1 MLCAVSSKSRA
12 DLGSTDFGSCTKLL
26 TESGTGSASTSF
38 VICAD
43 RPFID
48 VIIVP
53 ILPSI
58 VFLPASSAAFSSA
71 VPVPLIPGGLIPAD
85 LRKFNAPLRLTAF
98 VPKTTPIRPTKAKE
112 TAPKIKP
119 RDELSAAAAIMIG
132 MVAFND
138 GDALRFANRLG
149 TGLPDILIVLVPV
162 RVPERLIVLIKEG
175 EKLPDTEIE
184 SDIVGN
190 RLFVSDN
197 DLLAVLPGEG
207 ESVLLIEEEKD

>member
-1 MLCAVSSKSRA
+1 
-12 DLGSTDFGSCTKLL
+12 
-26 TESGTGSASTSF
+26 
-38 VICAD
+38 
-43 RPFID
+43 
-48 VIIVP
+48 
-53 ILPSI
+53 
-58 VFLPASSAAFSSA
+58 
-71 VPVPLIPGGLIPAD
+71 
-85 LRKFNAPLRLTAF
+85 
-98 VPKTTPIRPTKAKE
+98 
-112 TAPKIKP
+112 
-119 RDELSAAAAIMIG
+119 MIG

>member
-1 MLCAVSSKSRA
+1 
-12 DLGSTDFGSCTKLL
+12 
-26 TESGTGSASTSF
+26 
-38 VICAD
+38 
-43 RPFID
+43 
-48 VIIVP
+48 
-53 ILPSI
+53 
-58 VFLPASSAAFSSA
+58 
-71 VPVPLIPGGLIPAD
+71 
-85 LRKFNAPLRLTAF
+85 
-98 VPKTTPIRPTKAKE
+98 
-112 TAPKIKP
+112 
-119 RDELSAAAAIMIG
+119 

-138 GDALRFANRLG
+138 GDALRFTNRLG

-197 DLLAVLPGEG
+197 DRLAVLPGEG